1 MREWVVAVV
10 LVFAGCPDPSVPV
23 DLPPLDDDDTT
34 GIPAADD
41 DDFAIETA
49 PHLYCMTDEGRLSL
63 AQEREFVAQDETV
76 EGTRPECWAVDHAVA
91 GAAGSSVQLQ
101 LTAWDSHSTARVEVR
116 DLLGT
121 PVAALEDV
129 VAGDALTFDLD
140 RSGEYL
146 VRIEPTN
153 PDVDANDYGIA
164 VACEDGCD
172 LEYTRYPI
180 VLMHGMGGF
189 GSLFDLL
196 DYFYGVPD
204 DLTGRG
210 YAVHYFSVEP
220 YDPIVSRA
228 GEWAGHFDQLVA
240 DGQGR
245 KFNLVG
251 HSQGGLDARYLI
263 WEHGYAERV
272 ASLTTISSPHHGT
285 PMADVVTGAVDVS
298 PLDGEVLDAALTA
311 LSLLMGM
318 GEQEAADAMAD
329 ISTAGM
335 EEFNVLYPDHPDVSY
350 YSWAGHSCGI
360 LEPTCILEQGGEVVD
375 LFLGPTYTLILAFGY
390 ANDGMVPVESAQWG
404 GWLGEIPADHLDEVG
419 QIADQIN
426 LSFDHLEFYLGEA
439 RRLADAG
446 F

>member
-10 LVFAGCPDPSVPV
+10 LVFAGCADPSVPIDV
-23 DLPPLDDDDTT
+23 PPLDDDDTAM
-34 GIPAADD
+34 PDD
-41 DDFAIETA
+41 DDFDLGTS
-49 PHLYCMTDEGRLSL
+49 PQLFCLTDGDEGRLVL
-63 AQEREFVAQDETV
+63 AQEQAFVPQGATV
-76 EGTRPECWAVDHAVA
+76 EETRPECWAVDHAVA
-91 GAAGSSVQLQ
+91 GAAGSTLRVELA
-101 LTAWDSHSTARVEVR
+101 AWEGSWTARVEIR
-116 DLLGT
+116 DLLGE
-121 PVAALEDV
+121 PVATLEDAV
-129 VAGDALTFDLD
+129 GGDTITFELD

-146 VRIEPTN
+146 VRLEPTN
-153 PDVDANDYGIA
+153 PDADSNSYGLS
-164 VACEDGCD
+164 VTCEDGCD

-196 DYFYGVPD
+196 DYFYGVPG
-204 DLTGRG
+204 DLGSRG

-228 GEWAGHFDQLVA
+228 GEWVVHLDQLVA
-240 DGQGR
+240 EGQGR

-263 WEHGYAERV
+263 WEHGYAGRV
-272 ASLTTISSPHHGT
+272 ASLTTVSSPHHGT

-335 EEFNVLYPDHPDVSY
+335 AEFNVLYPDHADVSY

-360 LEPTCILEQGGEVVD
+360 LEPACILQQGGEVVD
-375 LFLGPTYTLILAFGY
+375 LFLGPTYTVILAFGY

-404 GWLGEIPADHLDEVG
+404 EFLGEIPADHLDEVG
-419 QIADQIN
+419 QIADVIN
-426 LSFDHLEFYLGEA
+426 LSFDHLDFYLGEA